1 MGMEIYDLSIF
12 STLALHISY
21 EEFKQKYLN
30 HLSKEKKTN
39 FYSKNSVLPI
49 ICSECP
55 GWVCYAEKRC
65 GELALPHMST
75 SKSPQQIFGN
85 LMHMEDINCKVV
97 CIMPCYDKKLEA
109 VRPDFK
115 FAPDD
120 TQVKEVDSVLATH
133 EIIDLLNKKGVQ
145 LFKMQECEADEEM
158 TEEKKDEKVSPLD
171 TFL

>member
-1 MGMEIYDLSIF
+1 VSSLPVENQIEVNDLVTFRKLKVFFETMGMELYDLSIF

-30 HLSKEKKTN
+30 HFSKEKKAN

-75 SKSPQQIFGN
+75 SKSP
-85 LMHMEDINCKVV
+85 
-97 CIMPCYDKKLEA
+97 
-109 VRPDFK
+109 
-115 FAPDD
+115 
-120 TQVKEVDSVLATH
+120 
-133 EIIDLLNKKGVQ
+133 
-145 LFKMQECEADEEM
+145 
-158 TEEKKDEKVSPLD
+158 
-171 TFL
+171 